1 MIHQIKSSLSKVF
14 FSFSTRVYL
23 FIYYFLFFVLQ
34 KRGSLVLYQLNLC
47 LYSAEGCVEFFILKI
62 MRNILRSAVAK
73 VKESW
78 FEFVAW
84 KRFVFPLIL
93 VLNTNSIQ
101 VCFTFHDFK
110 MVLNSINMPFKN

>member
-1 MIHQIKSSLSKVF
+1 
-14 FSFSTRVYL
+14 
-23 FIYYFLFFVLQ
+23 
-34 KRGSLVLYQLNLC
+34 VLYQLNLC

>member
-1 MIHQIKSSLSKVF
+1 
-14 FSFSTRVYL
+14 
-23 FIYYFLFFVLQ
+23 
-34 KRGSLVLYQLNLC
+34 VLYQLNLC

-93 VLNTNSIQ
+93 VLNTISIQ
-101 VCFTFHDFK
+101 ICFTFHDLK
-110 MVLNSINMPFKN
+110 MVLPSICHLKN